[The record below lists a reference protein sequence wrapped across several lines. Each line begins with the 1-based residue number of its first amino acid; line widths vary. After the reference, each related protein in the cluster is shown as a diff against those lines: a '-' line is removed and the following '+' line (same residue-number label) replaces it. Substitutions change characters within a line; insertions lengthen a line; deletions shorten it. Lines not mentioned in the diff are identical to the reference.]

1 MKLTRALLYIF
12 LSLSV
17 FLVVTKSA
25 IAQSVCGSK
34 PRAECIKEL
43 ELQRDQAKDKK
54 NTLSSEIEFMNTQI
68 YLNELQVQTTE
79 EQIQKAQE
87 EIENLS
93 GRIGGFN
100 KSLDFLTKVLLEKI
114 VEGYKR
120 KQEVNFLQLI
130 LEADNAST
138 LLNRL
143 KYVQVT
149 QSEDSRLTFQVQ
161 EAKQNAEDQKDAR
174 ERKKEE
180 LGKLEVELIA
190 RKSGLNNQKKEKQGL
205 LAITQNDEA
214 KYQRLIQ
221 QALAESKAVQNAL
234 VSGTSLGPIKKGD
247 SFALVGNSG
256 YPYCSD
262 GPHLHFEVHTGDAW
276 NSWTDPSP
284 YLSQWQHPLENPVTI
299 TQGYGQTP
307 WSSRYSYSG
316 GIHTG
321 IDMYSLSSTVIHAP
335 ADGTLYSSS
344 QACGSAVI
352 NVRYIDHGGG
362 IKSFYLHV
370 Q

>member
-1 MKLTRALLYIF
+1 MKWTYRTLYALLLLSIF
-12 LSLSV
+12 
-17 FLVVTKSA
+17 FLGAKSA
-25 IAQSVCGSK
+25 TAQSVCGSK
-34 PRAECIKEL
+34 PRAECIREL
-43 ELQRDQAKDKK
+43 EQQRDQAKDKK
-54 NTLSSEIEFMNTQI
+54 NTLSSQIELMNTQI

-79 EQIQKAQE
+79 EQIKTAQV

-93 GRIGGFN
+93 GRIGGFDR
-100 KSLDFLTKVLLEKI
+100 SLDFLTKVLLQKI

-138 LLNRL
+138 LVNRL

-149 QSEDSRLTFQVQ
+149 QSEDSKLTFQVQ
-161 EAKQNAEDQKDAR
+161 EAKQNAEKQKDQR
-174 ERKKEE
+174 EKKKEE
-180 LGKLEVELIA
+180 LGKLEIELVG
-190 RKSGLNNQKKEKQGL
+190 RKSELNSQKKEKQDL
-205 LAITQNDEA
+205 LTITQNDEA
-214 KYQRLIQ
+214 RYQRLIQ

-234 VSGTSLGPIKKGD
+234 VSGQSLGPVKKGD
-247 SFALVGNSG
+247 PIALVGNSG

-262 GPHLHFEVHTGDAW
+262 GAHLHFEVHTGDAW

-284 YLSQWQHPLENPVTI
+284 YLSQWGQPLDNPVI
-299 TQGYGQTP
+299 ISQGYGQTP
-307 WSSRYSYSG
+307 WSSRYTYSG

-321 IDMYSLSSTVIHAP
+321 IDMYSTSSNVIHAP

-344 QACGSAVI
+344 EACGPAVI